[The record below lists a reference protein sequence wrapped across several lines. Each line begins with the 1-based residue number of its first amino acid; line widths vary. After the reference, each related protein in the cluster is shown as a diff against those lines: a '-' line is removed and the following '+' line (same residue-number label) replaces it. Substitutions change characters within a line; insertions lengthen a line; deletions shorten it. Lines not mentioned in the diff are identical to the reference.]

1 MHDLF
6 GIFAVHVCMFTSCPQ
21 HVGMAIACRFA
32 GCVWNRF
39 CRTHAIEMYRT
50 TALQGMLLASRQ
62 IYTSQ
67 HASLCVCAGSSF
79 QVRVR
84 QPESWQVKQSMSIPA
99 RVVQECMS
107 QLASAHEGDRLVKIV
122 SDVLNMLEQHGQVY
136 SIQLKPSMVGIS
148 PLNRDGSGVNP
159 VDVRELL
166 SDILTAGWLDS
177 RVTAIGVEPSCQAD
191 LDWNAEFFRK
201 VNGILGTFDGSQCK
215 VLLLAGSHTNCVL
228 RCFLQ
233 EVAHDGDTT
242 VCHDGKLSQELLR
255 KRDAGFHR
263 AVVDGLV
270 WKVLSKSVAEQLP
283 DLLSLVQRM
292 GNATLQRSEHELQ
305 FMRRLHCLWISQSSS
320 GSHVDFG
327 SIKKK
332 ATTGKTVHLKALP
345 HLYTFAL
352 KAVGGRS
359 PFLLDETE
367 AFVRMQSPS
376 TRSLGPDFWEKI
388 SGDMK
393 GANQCVRFRHAMV
406 AGLQLYIRGS

>member
-1 MHDLF
+1 MH
-6 GIFAVHVCMFTSCPQ
+6 VHQLPT
-21 HVGMAIACRFA
+21 ACRYGNCMQTCGLYLEQILQDACYRDVQNYRSA
-32 GCVWNRF
+32 GHVAREQ
-39 CRTHAIEMYRT
+39 ADLYI
-50 TALQGMLLASRQ
+50 TACFL
-62 IYTSQ
+62 
-67 HASLCVCAGSSF
+67 VCIAGSNF

-122 SDVLNMLEQHGQVY
+122 SDVLNMLEQHGHVY

-159 VDVRELL
+159 VDVHELL

-191 LDWNAEFFRK
+191 LDWNTEFFRK

-215 VLLLAGSHTNCVL
+215 VLSLAGSHTNCVL

-376 TRSLGPDFWEKI
+376 TRSLGPDFWDKI

-406 AGLQLYIRGS
+406 AGLQLYFRGS

>member
-1 MHDLF
+1 
-6 GIFAVHVCMFTSCPQ
+6 
-21 HVGMAIACRFA
+21 
-32 GCVWNRF
+32 
-39 CRTHAIEMYRT
+39 
-50 TALQGMLLASRQ
+50 
-62 IYTSQ
+62 
-67 HASLCVCAGSSF
+67 
-79 QVRVR
+79 
-84 QPESWQVKQSMSIPA
+84 MSIPA

-159 VDVRELL
+159 VDVHELL

-215 VLLLAGSHTNCVL
+215 VLSL
-228 RCFLQ
+228 
-233 EVAHDGDTT
+233 
-242 VCHDGKLSQELLR
+242 
-255 KRDAGFHR
+255 
-263 AVVDGLV
+263 
-270 WKVLSKSVAEQLP
+270 VLSKSVAEQLP

-393 GANQCVRFRHAMV
+393 GANQCVRFRHAM
-406 AGLQLYIRGS
+406 